1 MDEDYTQEF
10 DISQE
15 DKTSDLALDQYVD
28 LLVEFLE
35 SNYKREIDY
44 LASNYPNKKSL
55 NIDYKKLEDF
65 DLDIAE
71 TLLEHPNIIINA
83 ANLAI
88 KRLDIGILDSEL
100 ESKFEPIVRFY
111 NLPKENLI
119 DIRNIGNEHISK
131 FISVEGTVRLITER
145 LEKMTEAYFICKQCG
160 TGVYVEQK
168 SQILQKPLACR
179 NCRKR
184 EFNLDIDQS
193 KYIDYQKVQIQE
205 PLENLKGSEQ
215 ANSLDIYLSEDLVN
229 VCSPGDKIKITGTI
243 KLRPPKGE
251 TNIYSKYMVANHIE
265 KEEQEYEELI
275 IYPEEEQEIKELA
288 KKENIYEILASSVA
302 PHIYGQE
309 IVKQAIVLQLFGG
322 VNKNLANQPFRG
334 NIHILLVGDPSTG
347 KSAILEYCA
356 QLAPKSIYVAGK
368 TTSGAGLTVSAVKD
382 EFGEGGWTLKAGAVV
397 LASGGVAMID
407 EFDKMSTEDRSAL
420 HEAMAQGTVSVS
432 KAGLYSKFKANT
444 SILAAANPK
453 YSRFDSFK
461 SPLEQIDLP
470 FSLISRFDLYFLIH
484 DLLDRKLD
492 KEIGEHILKTQ
503 QIAQKI
509 SSEGSLSK
517 EEIDDAAKKI
527 LPIVSPNLFKKYV
540 AYARQNVKPV
550 LTKEASDKLL
560 EYYVSLRDIGRNTKS
575 YSATIRQLNGLIKL
589 AEASAKIKLKKE
601 IDADDAERAI
611 LVFKTS
617 LEQVAIDKDSGKID
631 IDILTTGQ
639 SQSERNVL
647 KNLLKLIKDLSGG
660 DETGAG
666 STPVAISDIVRAAE
680 TETLPKDKIIDAIK
694 KLKKI
699 GDIYEPTNG
708 FVKLTNPEY
717 Y

>member
-35 SNYKREIDY
+35 TNYKREIDY

>member
-35 SNYKREIDY
+35 TNYKREIDY

-708 FVKLTNPEY
+708 FVKLTNPAY

>member
-35 SNYKREIDY
+35 TNYKREIDY

-660 DETGAG
+660 DETGTG

>member
-35 SNYKREIDY
+35 TNYKREIDY

-420 HEAMAQGTVSVS
+420 HEAMSQGTVSVS